1 MFECQT
7 AVRFQVGLEVGD
19 FHRMKGG
26 ISIISMVLLTFSPIV
41 QPAAIAE
48 APSAV
53 SQPTSFSSELVKG
66 VLLYHDDFTKDLS
79 NWVVEQTP
87 DGTTSII
94 DAKLDV
100 NDASGPHGKGGCTV
114 WFRNKLSCP
123 ILIEY
128 DACLV
133 QEGGPNDRVS
143 DLNCFWMATDPAH
156 PEDFFARSR
165 ERGGNFKNYDDL
177 QLYYVGFGANGNT
190 TTRFRRYPRSRDDKG
205 LRPEYDLSEAKF
217 MNLPNKTV
225 KVRILAEDE
234 KVRYYSD
241 DRLVFE
247 FTDPTPYREGWFGFR
262 TVRSHLRI
270 SNFRVYRPSY
280 R

>member
-1 MFECQT
+1 
-7 AVRFQVGLEVGD
+7 
-19 FHRMKGG
+19 MKVE
-26 ISIISMVLLTFSPIV
+26 ISIISMVLFAFSPII

-48 APSAV
+48 VSSAV
-53 SQPTSFSSELVKG
+53 SQPISFSSEFGKE
-66 VLLYHDDFTKDLS
+66 VLLYQDDFTKDLS
-79 NWVVEQTP
+79 NWCVEQTP

-94 DAKLDV
+94 DAKLDM
-100 NDASGPHGKGGCTV
+100 NDGSGAHGKGGCTV
-114 WFRNKLSCP
+114 WFREKLSSP

-128 DACLV
+128 DASMV

-156 PEDFFARSR
+156 PRDFFAGSR
-165 ERGGNFKNYDDL
+165 ERGGNFKKYDDL
-177 QLYYVGFGANGNT
+177 QLYYVGFGANGNA

-225 KVRILAEDE
+225 KVRILAEGE

-241 DRLVFE
+241 GELIFE
-247 FTDPTPYREGWFGFR
+247 FTDPAPYREGWFGFR
-262 TVRSHLRI
+262 TVRSHVRI
-270 SNFRVYRPSY
+270 SNFRVYRPSHG
-280 R
+280 